1 MKICSF
7 LPTATAMLYTLGL
20 EDAVA
25 GVTHECEFPPAARQK
40 PVVLRSI
47 FDPGQHSSAEI
58 DRLVRES
65 LGRGESI
72 YRPDL
77 ERLAAIEPDLLITQ
91 DICEVCAI
99 PYHEV
104 LAVKEA
110 LGGRPQILPLNPH
123 SVAEMLADI
132 RRVAAAAGVAARG
145 DKVVA
150 GLGARVAAVSAR
162 AAGAPAPRV
171 LCLEWFE
178 PLFSAGHWVPELVEL
193 AGGVEGLGVKHAAS
207 TVLSW
212 ANVVAYQPEV
222 LVLMPCGFDVARTER
237 EMPLLTR
244 LPGWSELPAV
254 RSGRVWGV
262 WGHKYFS
269 GAGPYLVDGLEL
281 LARIIHPEL
290 CADGEP
296 APVDAKRLG

>member
-1 MKICSF
+1 
-7 LPTATAMLYTLGL
+7 MLYTLGL
-20 EDAVA
+20 EGAVS
-25 GVTHECEFPPAARQK
+25 GVTHECEFPPEARQK

-47 FDPGQHSSAEI
+47 FEPSQHSSAEI
-58 DRLVRES
+58 DQLVREA

-77 ERLAAIEPDLLITQ
+77 EALARIQPDLLITQ

-99 PYHEV
+99 SYHEV

-123 SVAEMLADI
+123 SLSEMLADI
-132 RRVAAAAGVAARG
+132 HRVAAAAGVAARG
-145 DKVVA
+145 DEVVA
-150 GLGARVAAVSAR
+150 GLKARVDAIAAQ
-162 AAGAPAPRV
+162 AAGAPRLRV

-193 AGGVEGLGVKHAAS
+193 AGGVEGLGVKHGDS
-207 TVLSW
+207 TVLNW
-212 ANVVAYQPEV
+212 ADVVAYRPEV
-222 LVLMPCGFDVARTER
+222 LVLMPCGFDVDRTER

-269 GAGPYLVDGLEL
+269 GAGPYLVDGLEM
-281 LARIIHPEL
+281 LARIIHP
-290 CADGEP
+290 ARFPDGLP
-296 APVDAKRLG
+296 AAVDAKRLV